1 MTGARKTI
9 LRLAV
14 AVVFVVPTVLISF
27 TAAAHP
33 SRSQVQSAKAN
44 LATLNHNLE
53 VLVEQYDQ
61 AKLKL
66 EGTQSH
72 LADVRQAKEQAD
84 AAAAAFRLELDQRA
98 VAAYTGMGSQLNVL
112 LGAQSFTDFSDRL
125 QFMGAL
131 AQSDADLAAQ
141 ADAAGARSRW
151 AAQEL
156 ATTVAQQQQEQTAL
170 QQKIDQIK
178 SSVSAQQR
186 LYDQLNRSYNN
197 FLAAER
203 AAEQQAASGGS
214 GGSGSG
220 GYNPP
225 PPPPPNTSAAQTA
238 IYYARSVIGTQYV
251 WGAADPSV
259 GFDCSGLTLWS
270 WGHAGVSL
278 PHSAAAQYAMLP
290 HVSRDQLAPGDL
302 VFFYSPVSHVGLYI
316 GGDQMIDASHPGPG
330 GGVAVRTIYWQYFTG
345 AGRPG

>member
-14 AVVFVVPTVLISF
+14 AVVFAVPTVLIST
-27 TAAAHP
+27 TAVAHP
-33 SRSQVQSAKAN
+33 SKSQVQSAKAR
-44 LATLNHNLE
+44 LATLNHSLE
-53 VLVEQYDQ
+53 VFVEQYDQ

-66 EGTQSH
+66 EQTQSH
-72 LADVRQAKEQAD
+72 LADVRRAKARAD
-84 AAAAAFRLELDQRA
+84 AEAAAFRSELDQRA

-112 LGAQSFTDFSDRL
+112 LGAQTFTDFSDRL

-156 ATTVAQQQQEQTAL
+156 AKTVAQQQQEQTAL

-178 SSVSAQQR
+178 SSVSQQQR

-197 FLAAER
+197 FLSAER

-214 GGSGSG
+214 VGSG
-220 GYNPP
+220 GYNSP

-259 GFDCSGLTLWS
+259 GFDCSGLTMWA
-270 WGHAGVSL
+270 WAHAGVSL
-278 PHSAAAQYAMLP
+278 PHSSAAQYEMLP
-290 HVSRDQLAPGDL
+290 HVSRDQLTPGDL
-302 VFFYSPVSHVGLYI
+302 VFFYSPISHVGLYI